1 MNVFTFS
8 GRCGGD
14 AELRKT
20 QAGESVLNFR
30 VANDVGYGERKTTN
44 WIDVSLW
51 GKRGE
56 AIAEY
61 VKKGM
66 KLTVSGE
73 LRLEEFTRK
82 DGTPGAKLSVRANDV
97 DLPARSE
104 GGGQSGGGV
113 NYDQSIGSGGGAGG
127 QRGGGKPAFDQ
138 DLDDEIPF

>member
-8 GRCGGD
+8 GRCAAD

-30 VANDVGYGERKTTN
+30 VANDTGYGERKVTN

-56 AIAEY
+56 AIADY

-73 LRLEEFTRK
+73 LRLEEFTKR

-104 GGGQSGGGV
+104 GGGQSGGGGG
-113 NYDQSIGSGGGAGG
+113 NYDQSPLSGQ
-127 QRGGGKPAFDQ
+127 QRGGKPAFDA
-138 DLDDEIPF
+138 DKDEEYPF